1 MILSTNVWA
10 FADNASITQNTVE
23 DVTYR
28 EVLYQTSL
36 GEITQVVGSD
46 QIEALKSIYYTV
58 YTNENEADTGFQDVI
73 ISINMQAKANNFTDE
88 QIKAMVF
95 GLIDSTEDA
104 LTKDLMEY
112 SDTPPVAPPSHEADR
127 IFDQLAAEGSPDV
140 VTVTL
145 NGKVLHIDQPPILEN
160 GRTLV
165 PIRVI
170 FEEIGAKVD
179 WNQETQTVSVTKQDI
194 NVSLKIGSDQLIR
207 NGNVIKLD
215 VPARIVNSRTLI
227 PVRAVAESLD
237 LEVDWNQQT
246 RTVIIE
252 TGQIR
257 R

>member
-1 MILSTNVWA
+1 LILSTNVWA

-112 SDTPPVAPPSHEADR
+112 SDTPPVAPPSHAADR
-127 IFDQLAAEGSPDV
+127 ILDQLAAEGSPDV
-140 VTVTL
+140 VTVIL
-145 NGKVLHIDQPPILEN
+145 NDKVLHFDQPPILEN

-179 WNQETQTVSVTKQDI
+179 WNQETQTVSVKKQDI
-194 NVSLKIGSDQLIR
+194 NISLKIGSDQLIR

-215 VPARIVNSRTLI
+215 VPAKIVNNRTLI

-237 LEVDWNQQT
+237 LQVDWNQET
-246 RTVIIE
+246 RTVIITE
-252 TGQIR
+252 
-257 R
+257 